1 MLADTTRLCVIKLG
15 SVLVTD
21 EDSGRIK
28 ADWIQSLASDIAALH
43 DRGISVVCV
52 SSGAVALGRSAIGLD
67 DLQSA
72 RDMRLDHKQA
82 AAAVGQIALA
92 QHFSGTF
99 EGNGLHIAQILL
111 SPNDTEN
118 RRAHL
123 NARATL
129 RTLLSRGL
137 VPIINENDTV
147 ATSEIRF
154 GDNDRLAARVAQ
166 MIAADTLIILST
178 TDGLYTADPN
188 VVSEAEHIDRLD
200 DISDAHFASAGDVKH
215 GLSTG
220 GMRSKLEAADI
231 ARNAGI
237 DVYIAPGYHDYPLTK
252 LRSGEVRHTY
262 VRGVAEP
269 VNARKRWISS
279 HVSPAGAIYIDN
291 GARAALRRGKSLLP
305 AGVTG
310 ITGRF
315 ERGDP
320 VEIYDQTGAITG
332 IGLSAYNSDDLGQI
346 RGCHSKAIA
355 SILGYSG
362 REEAIHR
369 DDLVIREGQANDT
382 G

>member
-1 MLADTTRLCVIKLG
+1 
-15 SVLVTD
+15 VTD

-28 ADWIQSLASDIAALH
+28 AGWINSLASDIADLH
-43 DRGISVVCV
+43 ERGIRVVCV
-52 SSGAVALGRSAIGLD
+52 SSGAIALGRPAIGLD

-72 RDMRLDHKQA
+72 RHMRLEHKQA
-82 AAAVGQIALA
+82 AAAAGQITLA
-92 QHFSGTF
+92 RHFSKSF
-99 EGNGLHIAQILL
+99 ADNGLHIAQILL

-137 VPIINENDTV
+137 VPVINENDTV
-147 ATSEIRF
+147 ATDEIRF

-178 TDGLYTADPN
+178 TDGLYTTNPDIS
-188 VVSEAEHIDRLD
+188 SEAEHIPRLD
-200 DISDAHFASAGDVKH
+200 DISHEHVASASDVKH
-215 GLSTG
+215 GISTG

-237 DVYIAPGYHDYPLTK
+237 DVYIAPGYHGHPLTK
-252 LRSGEVRHTY
+252 LQSGDVRHTF

-279 HVSPAGAIYIDN
+279 HVSPSGAIYIDD
-291 GARAALRRGKSLLP
+291 GARTALRSGKSLLP
-305 AGVTG
+305 AGVTK
-310 ITGRF
+310 INGRF

-320 VEIYDQTGAITG
+320 VEIYDQSGHVLGT
-332 IGLSAYNSDDLGQI
+332 GLSAYNSDDLVQI
-346 RGCHSKAIA
+346 MGCHSQAIA
-355 SILGYSG
+355 AILGYAG
-362 REEAIHR
+362 REEAVHR
-369 DDLVIREGQANDT
+369 DDLVMRERRANDT